1 MHKVYTIISKEDLAD
16 RICKYV
22 FLAPQIAK
30 KAKPGQFVMIR
41 VDDEGERIPLTVA
54 DSDPSKGT
62 VTIVVQSVGTTTN
75 KLHCLEAGD
84 SINDLVGPLGTPTHL
99 EGHKRA
105 VCVAGGVGIAEV
117 HPIARGLKNAGAH
130 VTSIVGSRN
139 HDLLFFEEE
148 MKKASNKLIVTTDD
162 GSYGIKG
169 LVLGPLMEMMEA
181 GEKID
186 IIFCVGPVIMMREV
200 SKATKPF
207 GIPTFV
213 SLNPIMVD
221 GTGMCGACR
230 VTVGGETKFAC
241 VDGPDF
247 NGHDVD
253 FDELMGRLVAYKPGE
268 AESLE
273 YWKEHNCEGHGEGGC
288 KCQGK

>member
-1 MHKVYTIISKEDLAD
+1 MYTIISKEDLAD

-22 FLAPQIAK
+22 FLAPGIAK
-30 KAKPGQFVMIR
+30 KAKPGQFVIIR
-41 VDDEGERIPLTVA
+41 VDDKGERIPLTIA
-54 DSDPSKGT
+54 DSNPSKGT

-75 KLHCLEAGD
+75 KLHCKEAGD
-84 SINDLVGPLGTPTHL
+84 NVNDLVGPLGSASHL
-99 EGHKRA
+99 NGFKNA
-105 VCVAGGVGIAEV
+105 VCVAGGVGIAEI
-117 HPIARGLKNAGAH
+117 HPIARGLKGEGVN
-130 VTSIVGSRN
+130 VTSIIGSRN

-148 MKKASNKLIVTTDD
+148 MKEASDELIVTTDD
-162 GSYGIKG
+162 GSYGRKG
-169 LVLGPLMEMMEA
+169 LVLNPLVDMMKA
-181 GEKID
+181 GKPID
-186 IIFCVGPVIMMREV
+186 VVFCVGPVIMMREV
-200 SKATKPF
+200 SKATKPY

-253 FDELMGRLVAYKPGE
+253 FDELMGRISAFKGE
-268 AESLE
+268 ESRSFDE
-273 YWKEHNCEGHGEGGC
+273 WKEHSCDCNGEGGC
-288 KCQGK
+288 TCHEK

>member
-1 MHKVYTIISKEDLAD
+1 MYTIISKVDLAD

-54 DSDPSKGT
+54 DTDPEKGT
-62 VTIVVQSVGTTTN
+62 VTIVVQAVGTTTK
-75 KLHCLEAGD
+75 KLHCKNEGE

-99 EGHKRA
+99 DGHKNA
-105 VCVAGGVGIAEV
+105 VCVAGGVGIAEI
-117 HPIARGLKNAGAH
+117 HPIARGLKEAGAN
-130 VTSIVGSRN
+130 VTSIIGSRN
-139 HDLLFFEEE
+139 HDLLFFEDE
-148 MKKASNKLIVTTDD
+148 MKKASNELIVTTDD
-162 GSYGIKG
+162 GSYGIHG
-169 LVLGPLMEMMEA
+169 LVLKPLQEMMDT
-181 GEKID
+181 GKQID
-186 IIFCVGPVIMMREV
+186 IVFCVGPVIMMREV
-200 SKATKPF
+200 AKATKPF

-213 SLNPIMVD
+213 SLNPLMVD

-247 NGHDVD
+247 NAHDVD
-253 FDELMGRLVAYKPGE
+253 FDELMGRLVAFKNDEGI
-268 AESLE
+268 SLKHWE
-273 YWKEHNCEGHGEGGC
+273 DHVCKNPGGC
-288 KCQGK
+288 TCHEK

>member
-1 MHKVYTIISKEDLAD
+1 MYTIISKVDLAD

-54 DSDPSKGT
+54 DTDPEKGT
-62 VTIVVQSVGTTTN
+62 VTIVVQSVGTTTK
-75 KLHCLEAGD
+75 KLHCKCEGE

-99 EGHKRA
+99 EGHKNA
-105 VCVAGGVGIAEV
+105 VCVAGGVGIAEI

-130 VTSIVGSRN
+130 VTSIIGSRN

-148 MKKASNKLIVTTDD
+148 MKKASDELIVTTDD

-169 LVLGPLMEMMEA
+169 LVLNPLKEMMDA
-181 GEKID
+181 GKQID
-186 IIFCVGPVIMMREV
+186 IVFCVGPVIMMREV
-200 SKATKPF
+200 SKATKPY

-213 SLNPIMVD
+213 SLNPLMVD

-253 FDELMGRLVAYKPGE
+253 FDELMGRLVAFKNDEG
-268 AESLE
+268 ASLE
-273 YWKEHNCEGHGEGGC
+273 HWENHVC
-288 KCQGK
+288 KCHGKEGECTCQEK